1 MLGFTAA
8 ESTRT
13 RSTRAVRRSQPPET
27 TLSVV
32 SDRTSDVSVLR
43 RAGGRPERAPQ
54 SQRRAIGS
62 LSVVLG
68 GALDAVAVLVWLR
81 VIVQELPN
89 GTARLA
95 ALIYVVSAVGL
106 LLPTHRRGRLVAR
119 PAEQLVSISA
129 RLALAPII
137 AAVLTLPRDA
147 GQLEKILRLNRETGA
162 PLAFLDMRMYAV
174 LVGSTIATVLLL
186 RIVMFKVVHLI
197 RTRGYDLEDT
207 LIVGAGP
214 VGVQVAE
221 ALETNREFGL
231 APFGFL
237 DRFDEEPPY
246 PIVGRP
252 EQLIS
257 VLEETGIRHVV
268 LAFGAASEEE
278 LVGYVR
284 RCSLL
289 PVQFYAVPR
298 FFELGVSNDQVVR
311 EVDGF
316 ALVPLRRPGHG
327 HQMWPAKRAFDM
339 VVSAFL
345 LLLTSPV
352 MAACA
357 LAVRL
362 SSRGPILFKQLR
374 VGRDGRPFEILKFR
388 SMRVNDDSNTRWSV
402 DDDDR
407 VTKVGRFLRK
417 SHLDELPQI
426 INVLKGEMSI
436 VGPRPERPYFVEQFT
451 DEIDGYAERH
461 RVPAGIT
468 GWAQVNGFWG
478 DTSIEARV
486 RLDNRYIENW
496 SLWRDL
502 VIALRTIPTLLGK
515 RR

>member
-8 ESTRT
+8 ESTRS
-13 RSTRAVRRSQPPET
+13 RSARAVKRSDHTEALHPLQ
-27 TLSVV
+27 VV
-32 SDRTSDVSVLR
+32 VDGGPDVRVLR
-43 RAGGRPERAPQ
+43 SAGGRPERAPQ
-54 SQRRAIGS
+54 EQRRAIGIF
-62 LSVVLG
+62 SVILAI
-68 GALDAVAVLVWLR
+68 ALDASAVLLWLR
-81 VIVQELPN
+81 IAVPDLSGKGPKFFS
-89 GTARLA
+89 
-95 ALIYVVSAVGL
+95 ALYVVVALAL
-106 LLPTHRRGRLVAR
+106 LVPTYRRGRLVPR
-119 PAEQLVSISA
+119 PAEQLVTIA
-129 RLALAPII
+129 TRLALAPII
-137 AAVLTLPRDA
+137 TAILTLTRDD
-147 GQLEKILRLNRETGA
+147 
-162 PLAFLDMRMYAV
+162 PLLGTLDMWLYTG
-174 LVGSTIATVLLL
+174 LVGATIATVMLF
-186 RIVMFKVVHLI
+186 RILMFKMVHAI
-197 RTRGYDLEDT
+197 RARGYDLEDT

-221 ALETNREFGL
+221 ALESNREFGL

-298 FFELGVSNDQVVR
+298 FFELGVPNDQIAR

-327 HQMWPAKRAFDM
+327 HQMWPAKRAFDV
-339 VVSAFL
+339 VVSSFL

-407 VTKVGRFLRK
+407 VTRVGRFLRK

>member
-8 ESTRT
+8 ESTK
-13 RSTRAVRRSQPPET
+13 RSTRAVKRTQGAEP

-32 SDRTSDVSVLR
+32 TDRPAEVSLLR
-43 RAGGRPERAPQ
+43 RVGRRPERAPQ
-54 SQRRAIGS
+54 AQRRAIGS
-62 LSVVLG
+62 LSVIVG
-68 GALDAVAVLVWLR
+68 VSLDAAAVLFWLR
-81 VIVQELPN
+81 VVVGELTTRASMFF
-89 GTARLA
+89 GAV
-95 ALIYVVSAVGL
+95 YVVTALAL
-106 LLPTHRRGRLVAR
+106 LLPTYRRGRLVPR
-119 PAEQLVSISA
+119 PAEQLVTISA

-137 AAVLTLPRDA
+137 TAILTLTTDSMIL
-147 GQLEKILRLNRETGA
+147 QYLEMPSYSA
-162 PLAFLDMRMYAV
+162 
-174 LVGSTIATVLLL
+174 LVGGTIATVMVL
-186 RIVMFKVVHLI
+186 RIVMFKVVHAI
-197 RTRGYDLEDT
+197 RSRGFDLEDT

-214 VGVQVAE
+214 GGVQVAE
-221 ALETNREFGL
+221 ALESNREFGL

-246 PIVGRP
+246 PIIGRP
-252 EQLIS
+252 EHLIS

-298 FFELGVSNDQVVR
+298 FFELGVPNDQVAR

-327 HQMWPAKRAFDM
+327 HQMWPAKRAFD
-339 VVSAFL
+339 VVVASFL
-345 LLLTSPV
+345 LFLTAPV
-352 MAACA
+352 MGLTA

-362 SSRGPILFKQLR
+362 SSRGPILFRQLR

-407 VTKVGRFLRK
+407 VTKVGRFIRK
-417 SHLDELPQI
+417 THLDELPQI

-451 DEIDGYAERH
+451 DEIDGYADRH